1 MRNGSGIML
10 SYEAADAITLAT
22 LIEARDRMVQE
33 NKLTEQREEEGVD
46 IPNHETE
53 DYRYNAAMI
62 NYLNKV
68 IGFFGGE

>member
-10 SYEAADAITLAT
+10 SFEAADAITLST

-33 NKLTEQREEEGVD
+33 NKLVEQREADGEE
-46 IPNHETE
+46 IRTHQME
-53 DYRYNAAMI
+53 DYRYNAGMI
-62 NYLNKV
+62 NYVNKV

>member
-10 SYEAADAITLAT
+10 SFEAADAITLAT

-33 NKLTEQREEEGVD
+33 NKLIEQREEDGEE
-46 IPNHETE
+46 IRTHQME
-53 DYRYNAAMI
+53 DYRYNSGMI
-62 NYLNKV
+62 NYVNKV